1 MDANPD
7 LRAERDRID
16 REDARLDD
24 EAALLAAEKSRLQDE
39 FLAIGEDTFLQDAG
53 SDAGAVRASIA
64 WLHAGSQKLDSD
76 VERRSELIEENPIVA
91 SGHIAWNGPV
101 TTSPRAGPR
110 RVPRGPL
117 PEGIPEVRLVDGEIH
132 SVYLLSSRAGL
143 GKDPTPCI

>member
-1 MDANPD
+1 M
-7 LRAERDRID
+7 
-16 REDARLDD
+16 
-24 EAALLAAEKSRLQDE
+24 
-39 FLAIGEDTFLQDAG
+39 
-53 SDAGAVRASIA
+53 
-64 WLHAGSQKLDSD
+64 
-76 VERRSELIEENPIVA
+76 A

-143 GKDPTPCI
+143 GKLPTPCIYRLNNLPLNKIHLPGRRRLLHVRQRP